1 MIRLFTRGSAFMTTT
16 VVVGGDAG
24 MRDYLITIAT
34 ATLAAMLL
42 QFGSPPACAVALEPA
57 ERTHG
62 Q

>member
-1 MIRLFTRGSAFMTTT
+1 
-16 VVVGGDAG
+16 

-42 QFGSPPACAVALEPA
+42 QFGSPPACAVALGSG
-57 ERTHG
+57 ERAHG

>member
-1 MIRLFTRGSAFMTTT
+1 
-16 VVVGGDAG
+16 

-42 QFGSPPACAVALEPA
+42 QFGSPPACAVALGSAEP
-57 ERTHG
+57 THA

>member
-1 MIRLFTRGSAFMTTT
+1 
-16 VVVGGDAG
+16 